1 VAERLE
7 QFAAPAAAASRSIGR
22 GPALRALDA
31 YASRDRPGKCT
42 PHTSCTCAAC
52 IRGQSAAMMRRKSGR
67 GSAGPCSANS
77 RPVARAC
84 RGVRSGCKIPPARR
98 AGAQPGRASQRL
110 GRGAPV
116 SPSGA
121 AICQPSQFL
130 PHRWSLRGITPVR
143 LGPFLRSAHRSCPH
157 KPDFARQRPRL
168 HHACHQGG
176 ADHSMTTSGN

>member
-1 VAERLE
+1 VAERLA

-77 RPVARAC
+77 RPVA
-84 RGVRSGCKIPPARR
+84 SLPRR
-98 AGAQPGRASQRL
+98 SQRL
-110 GRGAPV
+110 QDTSSTESRGATW
-116 SPSGA
+116 PSVTTPGSECA
-121 AICQPSQFL
+121 GVAL
-130 PHRWSLRGITPVR
+130 PQDR
-143 LGPFLRSAHRSCPH
+143 
-157 KPDFARQRPRL
+157 
-168 HHACHQGG
+168 
-176 ADHSMTTSGN
+176 